1 MLKNS
6 YKNLFFFML
15 ISGTMLSVSSSS
27 WFAIW
32 MGLEINLLSIIP
44 LMMDTKNLYS
54 SEATLK
60 YFLTQ
65 ALASSVLLFSVIMFY
80 VITKTEFL
88 NLNDNSKLPMN
99 ILNMMLISALMLKSG
114 AAPFHF
120 WFPNVMEGISWF
132 NNMILMTWQ
141 KIAPIMLMTY
151 CLNMDI
157 LLISI
162 VLSSFFGSIGGL
174 NQMSL
179 RKLMAFSSI
188 NHLSWMMIG
197 LMKSE
202 TLWFSYF
209 LFYCFLS
216 LTMVFLFNNYKI
228 FYLNQMF
235 TKLSHNMMTKF
246 IILVPLLS
254 LGGLPPFLGFF
265 PKWMIIEHLVF
276 LNSFFILFIL
286 MMFTLIT
293 LFFYLRICYSSF
305 LMSAQKNNWEYQ
317 LMTKSS
323 FFTFNSFMIF
333 VSCSGF
339 MVINLYFFL
348 L

>member
-1 MLKNS
+1 MFKNS

-15 ISGTMLSVSSSS
+15 ISGTMISISSSS

-44 LMMDTKNLYS
+44 LMMDMKNLYS

-65 ALASSVLLFSVIMFY
+65 ALASSVLLFSVIMSFI
-80 VITKTEFL
+80 VFKIDNTQFL
-88 NLNDNSKLPMN
+88 INSN
-99 ILNMMLISALMLKSG
+99 FHNEILNIMLISSLMLKSG

-141 KIAPIMLMTY
+141 KIAPIMLMSY

-162 VLSSFFGSIGGL
+162 ILSSFFGSIGGL

-188 NHLSWMMIG
+188 NHLSWMMTG

-202 TLWFSYF
+202 SLWFFYF
-209 LFYCFLS
+209 VFYCFLS

-228 FYLNQMF
+228 FYMNQMF
-235 TKLSHNMMTKF
+235 TKTTDMVSKF
-246 IILVPLLS
+246 IMMIPLLS

-265 PKWMIIEHLVF
+265 PKWMIIEHLIS
-276 LNSFFILFIL
+276 LNSYFILFVL

-305 LMSAQKNNWEYQ
+305 LLSAQKNSWEF
-317 LMTKSS
+317 LFSKKNNFMMI
-323 FFTFNSFMIF
+323 NSIMMFI
-333 VSCSGF
+333 SCFGF
-339 MVINLYFFL
+339 ILINLIFFL